1 MENTG
6 EGAVVTK
13 CGEFREDF
21 GNIMIDNKRGW
32 IYWKVA
38 EQIKED
44 AIVNGELDVSG
55 LDIAIPADAV

>member
-1 MENTG
+1 M
-6 EGAVVTK
+6 
-13 CGEFREDF
+13 EDF